1 MNEPKE
7 LVVQSSVS
15 LGSMQLATPRDVVIT
30 ATEVAKEL
38 SKIIEDKKLY
48 VPMKN
53 GKYVKVEGW
62 ATLGSML
69 GITPKERSVE
79 TLVEGDGAERV
90 WQFEAYIEL
99 VRNSD
104 GVVIGGASAICRT
117 DEVLTRKNG
126 TSYKRWGGMD
136 LNAPRSMA
144 ITRATSKALRIALA
158 WIMVLGGYKPTPAE
172 EMESVIDAEFAP
184 APSAAQAA
192 APVPVSAPST
202 AQYPASSEHSEAS
215 APKDARDWTAY
226 YKYADA
232 LMDRLSAVKI
242 AQEHGDGQ
250 TDAIKAYQHVKANF
264 G

>member
-1 MNEPKE
+1 VNESKD
-7 LVVQSSVS
+7 LVLQSSVS
-15 LGSMQLATPRDVVIT
+15 LGSVQLASPRDVVIT
-30 ATEVAKEL
+30 ATEVAREL
-38 SKIIEDKKLY
+38 AKIIEDKRLF

-69 GITPKERSVE
+69 GITPKERSVV
-79 TLVEGDGAERV
+79 TVVEGEGPDRV
-90 WQFEAYIEL
+90 HQFEAYIDL

-117 DEVLTRKNG
+117 DEVLNRKSG
-126 TSYKRWGGMD
+126 GSYKRWGGMD

-172 EMESVIDAEFAP
+172 EMEGVIDAEYSESPANTQSDQSPATTTVQGAP
-184 APSAAQAA
+184 IDS
-192 APVPVSAPST
+192 
-202 AQYPASSEHSEAS
+202 
-215 APKDARDWTAY
+215 KDWTTY

-232 LMDRLSAVKI
+232 LMDHVSSVKI
-242 AQEHGDGQ
+242 AQEYGDGQ
-250 TDAIKAYQHVKANF
+250 TNAIKAFEYVKAKF

>member
-1 MNEPKE
+1 MNETKD

-15 LGSMQLATPRDVVIT
+15 LGSMQLATPRDVVLI

-38 SKIIEDKKLY
+38 SKIIEDKRLY

-69 GITPKERSVE
+69 GITPKERSVL
-79 TLVEGDGAERV
+79 TLVEGEGEERV

-117 DEVLTRKNG
+117 DEMLNRKG
-126 TSYKRWGGMD
+126 GGSYKRWGGMD

-184 APSAAQAA
+184 VPAPAPTAVEGA
-192 APVPVSAPST
+192 APATSDVT
-202 AQYPASSEHSEAS
+202 
-215 APKDARDWTAY
+215 APKDTKDWTAY
-226 YKYADA
+226 YKYADS
-232 LMDRLSAVKI
+232 LMDRASAVEI
-242 AQEHGDGQ
+242 AKEYGDNQ
-250 TDAIKAYQHVKANF
+250 QDAIKAYQHVKANF

>member
-1 MNEPKE
+1 MHEAKE
-7 LVVQSSVS
+7 SKDLVVQSSVS

-38 SKIIEDKKLY
+38 SKIIEDKRLY

-69 GITPKERSVE
+69 GITPKERSVL
-79 TLVEGDGAERV
+79 TLVEGEGAERV

-184 APSAAQAA
+184 APAPAGVEGA
-192 APVPVSAPST
+192 APATSDVT
-202 AQYPASSEHSEAS
+202 
-215 APKDARDWTAY
+215 APKDAKDWTAY
-226 YKYADA
+226 YKYADT

-250 TDAIKAYQHVKANF
+250 TDAVKAYQHVKANF